1 MEELKNSL
9 EPKIEN
15 RKSPFDDLSGGLE
28 ILVQLAERGEID
40 PWDIDI
46 IDVTNKYLT
55 ALDSTPRENLLN
67 AGRAI
72 FFASVLLR
80 LKSEILLNL
89 SSETLLASRQT
100 ENFFPEDELLLEGD
114 GVHLD
119 LSKLESFL
127 IRSSLAKQQRKRSI
141 SLNDLITALQQAEE
155 EEERRALRAK
165 LRAQNAFSIV
175 PIDLPTDFLEIS
187 HEEDIEELVKKV
199 EAIIEEHL
207 TSEKPITLNFLAGIL
222 NNKVK
227 PFLALLFLAHSQK
240 VVLEQK
246 EIYGEILI
254 YKGGTVL
261 EEKIEPARGR
271 EGDGAKKEKKKN
283 IVERIKDKIS
293 RKKKEEPKVIEI
305 TTAGKEVT
313 DIAIQGQYES
323 EVMSDGNNN
332 ATE

>member
-1 MEELKNSL
+1 MEQVEQQIKKEVTDLKN
-9 EPKIEN
+9 
-15 RKSPFDDLSGGLE
+15 LSGGLE

-46 IDVTNKYLT
+46 IDVTNKYLA
-55 ALDSTPRENLLN
+55 ALDSNPRENLLN

-89 SSETLLASRQT
+89 SNETLLASQQT
-100 ENFFPEDELLLEGD
+100 ENFFPEDDTFLEGD
-114 GVHLD
+114 AVHLD

-127 IRSSLAKQQRKRSI
+127 VRSSLAKQQRKRSI
-141 SLNDLITALQQAEE
+141 SLNDLILALKQAEE
-155 EEERRALRAK
+155 EEEKRTLRAK
-165 LRAQNAFSIV
+165 LRAQNAFTIV
-175 PIDLPTDFLEIS
+175 PLQTSDDILEIA
-187 HEEDIEELVKKV
+187 HEEDIEDVVEKV
-199 EAIIEEHL
+199 GAIMEEHL
-207 TSEKPITLNFLAGIL
+207 TDEKPITLSFLSEIL
-222 NNKVK
+222 NGKVK

-261 EEKIEPARGR
+261 KENEESKV
-271 EGDGAKKEKKKN
+271 GAGLKPVRTKEKKKN
-283 IVERIKDKIS
+283 IVERIKEKIS
-293 RKKKEEPKVIEI
+293 RKKKEETKVIEI

-313 DIAIQGQYES
+313 DIAIQGQDES

-332 ATE
+332 ATGI